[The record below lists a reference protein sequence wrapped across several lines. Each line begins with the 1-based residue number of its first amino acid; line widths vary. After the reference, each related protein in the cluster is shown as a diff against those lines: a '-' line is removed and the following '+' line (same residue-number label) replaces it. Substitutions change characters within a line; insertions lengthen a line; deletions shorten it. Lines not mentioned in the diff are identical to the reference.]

1 MLGLSRVFKLSLG
14 SVLIL
19 VGSSSFAAV
28 GAVEAEVS
36 PTSAVESALPA
47 NSAPQTTT
55 YQVEQEITTTVDD
68 ALLQGF
74 SALTAKLS
82 AGAYVPTM
90 NDAGQALSVAE
101 LKEGKLAL
109 SFDKATLEELLSAQG
124 VHAWQGLNN
133 PIMVWMT
140 DLSATVPSL
149 ISGQQMSPF
158 AKSLNHSADTYQLRL
173 MYPLMDLDDVTQVN
187 PQTIERGEDAVLAAA
202 SARYG
207 ADYILAATVESAQD
221 VTSVS
226 WTLLD
231 KNGKEIS
238 KASLDGVGAEV
249 ATLMA
254 GDVARTL
261 AAAPGKIADTE
272 AEPVLPD
279 VTQAD
284 AFALGPYQGLVRVR
298 IAGVQS
304 LSDIGAIK
312 RTLIIYGYEDTV
324 QVTAL
329 SDGALIMA
337 IPSSSDPA
345 ILDGTMA
352 RAQDFTKEGP
362 WTYRWLKSSGS
373 HALPGFGQMQAR
385 SSSTAASVPPLTLM
399 PETSTLPQL

>member
-90 NDAGQALSVAE
+90 DDAGQALSVAE

-149 ISGQQMSPF
+149 ISGQQMSP
-158 AKSLNHSADTYQLRL
+158 SLKA
-173 MYPLMDLDDVTQVN
+173 VTC
-187 PQTIERGEDAVLAAA
+187 
-202 SARYG
+202 
-207 ADYILAATVESAQD
+207 TV
-221 VTSVS
+221 
-226 WTLLD
+226 
-231 KNGKEIS
+231 
-238 KASLDGVGAEV
+238 
-249 ATLMA
+249 
-254 GDVARTL
+254 
-261 AAAPGKIADTE
+261 
-272 AEPVLPD
+272 
-279 VTQAD
+279 
-284 AFALGPYQGLVRVR
+284 
-298 IAGVQS
+298 
-304 LSDIGAIK
+304 
-312 RTLIIYGYEDTV
+312 
-324 QVTAL
+324 
-329 SDGALIMA
+329 
-337 IPSSSDPA
+337 SS
-345 ILDGTMA
+345 
-352 RAQDFTKEGP
+352 
-362 WTYRWLKSSGS
+362 
-373 HALPGFGQMQAR
+373 
-385 SSSTAASVPPLTLM
+385 
-399 PETSTLPQL
+399 